1 MSRPL
6 TAIALAAALAV
17 SLVALAAAMR
27 LPGDNQGYEPAQ
39 PINYSHKVHAGDLKI
54 QCLYC
59 HSAADKSRHAGIPA
73 MNVCMN
79 CHSGVTASLA
89 AYKQEEAAAAAQ
101 QRPAQTVISPELQK
115 LYDAMALDETLFPKA
130 DQTPKPIA
138 WKRVHKLPD
147 FVYFDHRAHITAAV
161 QCQQCHG
168 PIETMERVRQHE
180 TLSMGWCVNC
190 HRDVNE
196 TGVAGRPV
204 NASIDCVTCHY

>member
-1 MSRPL
+1 MRKPM
-6 TAIALAAALAV
+6 TAVVLAAALAV
-17 SLVALAAAMR
+17 SLVTLVTALR

-39 PINYSHKVHAGDLKI
+39 PIAYSHKLHAGNLKI
-54 QCLYC
+54 ECMYC
-59 HSAADKSRHAGIPA
+59 HASAEKSRYAGIPP

-79 CHSGVTASLA
+79 CHTDVTASLLA
-89 AYKQEEAAAAAQ
+89 VQQEQREAGQQ
-101 QRPAQTVISPELQK
+101 QRAPRPVISAELRK
-115 LYDAMALDETLFPKA
+115 LYDAMALDDTLSPISG
-130 DQTPKPIA
+130 QTPKPIA
-138 WKRVHKLPD
+138 WKRIHKLPD

-196 TGVAGRPV
+196 TGVAGRQV
-204 NASIDCVTCHY
+204 NASTDCITCHY